1 MPFDAKK
8 QNLALGFMFLISFSA
23 SACAGG
29 TTRYDQ
35 LASLQADPHRT
46 SYPID
51 FYNLNPA
58 MVIETCSRAIT
69 KDPKNANRYLL
80 QRARGHLRAGN
91 FEASI
96 SDLEAS
102 HNLGYPAAT
111 FGLGVAYYLGDNVK
125 RDDYLSEQLLKEA
138 YKLKVTWSAKALSQ
152 LYNDPTSPLHDN
164 QKSQFWDG
172 IFKLKTERHFE

>member
-1 MPFDAKK
+1 
-8 QNLALGFMFLISFSA
+8 MFLISFSA

-29 TTRYDQ
+29 TTRCDQ

-69 KDPKNANRYLL
+69 KDPKNASRYLL